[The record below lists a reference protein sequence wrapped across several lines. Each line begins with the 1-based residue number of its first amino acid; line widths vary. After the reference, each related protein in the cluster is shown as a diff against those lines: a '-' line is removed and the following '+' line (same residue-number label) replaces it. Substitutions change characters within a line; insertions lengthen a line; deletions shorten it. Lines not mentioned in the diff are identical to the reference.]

1 MSTQEQRTLM
11 DHEQGRETRMHSGTK
26 LRCAAVVLA
35 ALGAGP
41 VAYAADQ
48 TVPGAGNEAAAALA
62 RASPLVRSAMQRL
75 EQVLDTVRDRDLHER
90 TADALFNP
98 QTCVAHRSNLD
109 AAKKQAILD
118 TLQREKLIAPADAA
132 AFSGGAQAGVFP
144 ALRAGEGACAQLPQP
159 FYTAPGS
166 SFGGHHSY
174 PGGLAIHAGFN
185 VANAL
190 SLADNY
196 RLAYGSSGPDGLP
209 RMAPLSPFGNG
220 LSDLEISQ
228 DEVIAAPLWHDWA
241 KTLVFQWN
249 ADGSEFLEFNFGGNG
264 LTDNN
269 GSAGDS
275 RTGGHHII
283 SLAETI
289 VRGLAPGFIV
299 AQASAHSAP
308 TLGNEYKVVNWL
320 RAAAIIAQVDPV
332 ARGLLKRDSAGNLR
346 LPPKPNAPG
355 QIDLNAAGQVNLSVE
370 DTIHNLSD
378 ADFVF
383 SIPAVTEA
391 QVVLQTLASRYGY
404 DPADAARYNTMF
416 RNPALT
422 FLSAERLLILYSTKG
437 VGAVQA
443 ELDILR
449 DMHVI

>member
-1 MSTQEQRTLM
+1 M
-11 DHEQGRETRMHSGTK
+11 SGTT
-26 LRCAAVVLA
+26 LRVAAVVLA
-35 ALGAGP
+35 VALGNMPA
-41 VAYAADQ
+41 AHAADQ
-48 TVPGAGNEAAAALA
+48 TIPGAGNEAAAALA

-75 EQVLDTVRDRDLHER
+75 EQVLGTVRDRDLHER

-109 AAKKQAILD
+109 AAKQQAILD
-118 TLQREKLIAPADAA
+118 ALQHEKLYAPADAA

-144 ALRAGEGACAQLPQP
+144 PILGDAGRGDAGACAQLPQP

-166 SFGGHHSY
+166 SSGSHHSY
-174 PGGLAIHAGFN
+174 PGGLAIHEGFN

-196 RLAYGSSGPDGLP
+196 RLAYGSSGPNGLP
-209 RMAPLSPFGNG
+209 RMAPLASFGNG
-220 LSDLEISQ
+220 LSDLDISQ

-249 ADGSEFLEFNFGGNG
+249 ADGTELLEFNFGGNG

-269 GSAGDS
+269 GAAGDS
-275 RTGGHHII
+275 RTGGHHIL

-289 VRGLAPGFIV
+289 ARGLAPGFIV

-320 RAAAIIAQVDPV
+320 HAAAIIAQADPI
-332 ARGLLKRDSAGNLR
+332 ARGLLIRDTAGNLR
-346 LPPKPNAPG
+346 LPPKPGAAG

-383 SIPAVTEA
+383 SIPAVTGA

-404 DPADAARYNTMF
+404 DPADVARYNTMF
-416 RNPALT
+416 RNPALS
-422 FLSAERLLILYSTKG
+422 FLSAERVFILYSTKG

-449 DMHVI
+449 KMHVI